1 MSSLEVSNK
10 AVSHFD
16 AVAATDNNMTV
27 VIEDAA
33 WDVLPAE
40 GAEIAA
46 FDKAGNLIGSAVYTS
61 PLTVMAVW
69 GDDATTVSK
78 DGLALAENVTFKVWS
93 NNLTASFEVAN
104 WVEGSASYDANAIN
118 VASAIVTNV
127 LADVIATERV
137 LVKVI
142 NVLGQEVISN
152 EESFKGEVLFNVYN
166 DGTVEKIVK

>member
-1 MSSLEVSNK
+1 MLAIVVNHNSLN
-10 AVSHFD
+10 HF
-16 AVAATDNNMTV
+16 AKVIPTGNNMTV
-27 VIEDAA
+27 VIDDAA
-33 WDVLPAE
+33 WDLLPTE

-61 PLTVMAVW
+61 PLTVLSVW
-69 GDDATTVSK
+69 GDDATTVTK
-78 DGLALAENVTFKVWS
+78 DGLAIAENVSFKVLS
-93 NNLTASFEVAN
+93 NNQTASFEISN
-104 WVEGSASYDANAIN
+104 WTEGSASYDVNAIN

-152 EESFKGEVLFNVYN
+152 DDSFKGEILFNVYN
-166 DGTVEKIVK
+166 NGTVEKIVK